1 MNDTAQQFTTRQTA
15 VLDAALSLL
24 VDGGEKA
31 LTTAAIAKE
40 AGCSKESLYKWFGD
54 RDALLAAIISRQ
66 ASKVRIPQAPKLSF
80 TEMALHEALVDF
92 AHNLLQVICSE
103 VSIALNR
110 LAISQA
116 SKGDYTLGK
125 TLLNRGRGHI
135 GAQTTVLLRQ
145 AEAAGFLKFDSAEA
159 AYQVLYGLV
168 LQDIQL
174 RVLLGD
180 SLRPEEQNLK
190 QLAEVAVNHFLKLY
204 QTN

>member
-1 MNDTAQQFTTRQTA
+1 MSETATQYTERQTA
-15 VLDAALSLL
+15 VLDAALALL

-31 LTTAAIAKE
+31 LTTAAIAKA

-54 RDALLAAIISRQ
+54 RDGLLAAIVTRQ
-66 ASKVRIPQAPKLSF
+66 ASKVRTPTAPARGF
-80 TEMALHEALVDF
+80 TEEDLHNALVAF
-92 AHNLLQVICSE
+92 AHNLLQVICGD

-116 SKGDYTLGK
+116 SKGDPSLGK
-125 TLLNRGRGHI
+125 QLLRRGRGHI
-135 GAQTTVLLRQ
+135 GAQTTILLRQ

-190 QLAEVAVNHFLKLY
+190 QLAEAAVRHFQKLY
-204 QTN
+204 QPN